1 MADYYSLIARA
12 VSGLE
17 NNTQD
22 FRRALYD
29 LARTAQSTQLKNMD
43 PPLSETEISL
53 ECLALEGAIRRV
65 EAEAAATITTPVTND
80 AKIVLD
86 YATFMTETTTRVDCF
101 YDVKSLPYPKD
112 IIVAAI
118 EREIV
123 RSPLEAHVDWLRTG
137 ASLLWNFLEGV
148 GPDPLPIT
156 GGPNPLDLSQ
166 LPESVRHADDGDLPG
181 IMTSPEHKRES
192 DESSKLID
200 IAIKED
206 KQIDER
212 IAAAV
217 RSWKSLRNQQ

>member
-1 MADYYSLIARA
+1 MADYYSLIAKA

-17 NNTQD
+17 NNTRD

-29 LARTAQSTQLKNMD
+29 LARTAQTTQLKNMD

-53 ECLALEGAIRRV
+53 ECLALEGAIRKV
-65 EAEAAATITTPVTND
+65 EAEATANTTTPVTND

-86 YATFMTETTTRVDCF
+86 YANFMTETTTRVDCF
-101 YDVKSLPYPKD
+101 YDVKSLPYPKEM
-112 IIVAAI
+112 IVAAI

-148 GPDPLPIT
+148 GLDPRPSA
-156 GGPNPLDLSQ
+156 GGSNQLDLSQ
-166 LPESVRHADDGDLPG
+166 LPESERQVDDGDSAG
-181 IMTSPEHKRES
+181 IMTHPEYNQES
-192 DESSKLID
+192 DESSKLTD
-200 IAIKED
+200 IAIKEQ

-217 RSWKSLRNQQ
+217 RSWKALRNKE